1 MLLHLYPSQ
10 EPWLIPTNIRIWV
23 VHVNVLFTQ
32 LPDGLVSNDGYLLIV
47 SLNLAVM
54 IADTITLPILDSLQQ
69 NDNFF
74 AGESRYSHWDQK
86 TS

>member
-47 SLNLAVM
+47 SLILAVM

-74 AGESRYSHWDQK
+74 AGESRYSY
-86 TS
+86 